1 MDARTSND
9 VIGDPMQESRDEIGR
24 GPTILYVVR
33 QLGGRREAKGLEGD
47 GYLEAV
53 GGATNRCGFEAV
65 PSKAPLLLRLKR
77 NSRVSIDV
85 SASSAWLS
93 ILPGSA
99 LLYVYRSLQYSR
111 HQLRMMRHCSELVDA
126 LPSVSLES
134 SDDPAICCS
143 HPGPNLRCSLPGA
156 RFYIYLQQGSVTRG
170 YITTS
175 SKPDHGLVL

>member
-1 MDARTSND
+1 MWYRVALGAED
-9 VIGDPMQESRDEIGR
+9 VGWAAANAGHLCPVQ
-24 GPTILYVVR
+24 
-33 QLGGRREAKGLEGD
+33 
-47 GYLEAV
+47 
-53 GGATNRCGFEAV
+53 FEAV
-65 PSKAPLLLRLKR
+65 PSKAPLLRLKR